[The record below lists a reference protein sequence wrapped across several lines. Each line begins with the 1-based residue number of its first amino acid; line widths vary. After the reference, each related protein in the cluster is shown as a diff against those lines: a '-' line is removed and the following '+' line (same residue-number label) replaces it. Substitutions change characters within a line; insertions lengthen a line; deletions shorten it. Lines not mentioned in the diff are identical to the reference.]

1 MAEIHF
7 ILRSLESSSSCS
19 PLFNTI
25 EDTLKKDIPLSCPL
39 LVEHPKIIHKTTI
52 KKIFFLRKHRAYLHL
67 LVSMLSVHHNGGVT
81 TVVRHLVTC
90 VQEPHYIIIFYF
102 G

>member
-25 EDTLKKDIPLSCPL
+25 KDTLKKDIPLSCPL

-52 KKIFFLRKHRAYLHL
+52 
-67 LVSMLSVHHNGGVT
+67 
-81 TVVRHLVTC
+81 
-90 VQEPHYIIIFYF
+90 
-102 G
+102 